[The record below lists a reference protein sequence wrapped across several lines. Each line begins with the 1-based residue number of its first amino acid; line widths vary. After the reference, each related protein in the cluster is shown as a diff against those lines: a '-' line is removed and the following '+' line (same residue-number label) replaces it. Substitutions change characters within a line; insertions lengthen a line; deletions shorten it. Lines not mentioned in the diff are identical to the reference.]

1 MPPIEEV
8 KEEKQEEREEPNTDP
23 VADDPEAD
31 EGSDWDDFDEEVN
44 SDDPVKKE
52 LEEPSIDEGDD
63 DSDWVDSD
71 WVDSEGNVTED
82 APEEP
87 EDPEAEKQE
96 DDTPV
101 VESQQE
107 DAEKPEPVQDHP
119 KDQNLEILDRLLSE
133 MGYEGT
139 PEEKLEKYKKEN
151 GISESAPETDE
162 APKTKE
168 PDTEEDSGLDARA
181 KRDLDTLSKAYPERL
196 KGVKS
201 LHEIPNFQNVIQKM
215 VQTGCSM
222 LDAYT
227 SEIVEKEPSA
237 KNERKKTQE
246 SGKSHLVGTQTTQR
260 SGRFDPDTAEM
271 RELKRNFYGYS
282 EEKIRELYR
291 KVQKNTR

>member
-8 KEEKQEEREEPNTDP
+8 KEEKQEEREEPDTDP
-23 VADDPEAD
+23 AADDPEAD

-44 SDDPVKKE
+44 SDDPVKEE

-63 DSDWVDSD
+63 DSDWE
-71 WVDSEGNVTED
+71 DSEED
-82 APEEP
+82 APDDVPEE
-87 EDPEAEKQE
+87 PEAEKQE
-96 DDTPV
+96 DDPPV

-151 GISESAPETDE
+151 GISEAAPEAEE
-162 APKTKE
+162 APKTDE

-260 SGRFDPDTAEM
+260 SSRFDPDTAEM

>member
-8 KEEKQEEREEPNTDP
+8 KEEKQEEREEPDTDP

-44 SDDPVKKE
+44 SDDPVKEE

-63 DSDWVDSD
+63 DSDWE
-71 WVDSEGNVTED
+71 DSEEDAPED
-82 APEEP
+82 APEE
-87 EDPEAEKQE
+87 PEAEKQE
-96 DDTPV
+96 DDPPV

-107 DAEKPEPVQDHP
+107 DAKKTETVPDHS

-151 GISESAPETDE
+151 GISEAAPETEE
-162 APKTKE
+162 APKTDE
-168 PDTEEDSGLDARA
+168 PDTEEDSGLDVRA

-196 KGVKS
+196 KGIKS

-260 SGRFDPDTAEM
+260 SSRFDPDTAEM

>member
-8 KEEKQEEREEPNTDP
+8 KEEKQEEREEPDTDP

-44 SDDPVKKE
+44 SDDPVKEE

-63 DSDWVDSD
+63 DSDWE
-71 WVDSEGNVTED
+71 DSEEDAPGDAPGDVPED

-87 EDPEAEKQE
+87 EADKQE

-107 DAEKPEPVQDHP
+107 DAEKPEPVPDHP

-151 GISESAPETDE
+151 GISEAAPETEE
-162 APKTKE
+162 APKTDE
-168 PDTEEDSGLDARA
+168 PDTEGDSGLDARA

>member
-8 KEEKQEEREEPNTDP
+8 KEEKQEELEEPDTDP

-44 SDDPVKKE
+44 SDDPVKEE

-63 DSDWVDSD
+63 DSDWE
-71 WVDSEGNVTED
+71 DSEEDAPGDAPGDVPED

-87 EDPEAEKQE
+87 EADKQE

-101 VESQQE
+101 VESKQE
-107 DAEKPEPVQDHP
+107 DAEKPEIVPDHP

-133 MGYEGT
+133 MGYVGT

-151 GISESAPETDE
+151 GISEAAPETDE
-162 APKTKE
+162 APKTDE

-181 KRDLDTLSKAYPERL
+181 KRDLETLSKAYPERL

-246 SGKSHLVGTQTTQR
+246 SGKSHLVGTQTAQR
-260 SGRFDPDTAEM
+260 SSRFDPDTAEM

>member
-1 MPPIEEV
+1 MPTIEEI
-8 KEEKQEEREEPNTDP
+8 KEEKQEEQEELDTDP
-23 VADDPEAD
+23 VADDPEED
-31 EGSDWDDFDEEVN
+31 DGSDWDDFDEEEN
-44 SDDPVKKE
+44 SDDPVN
-52 LEEPSIDEGDD
+52 EEHEEQSIDEGDD
-63 DSDWVDSD
+63 DSDWE
-71 WVDSEGNVTED
+71 DSEEDAPDD

-87 EDPEAEKQE
+87 EKEEQE
-96 DDTPV
+96 QDTPV

-107 DAEKPEPVQDHP
+107 DAEKPEAVPDQP

-133 MGYEGT
+133 MGYVGT

-246 SGKSHLVGTQTTQR
+246 SGKSHLVGTQTAQR
-260 SGRFDPDTAEM
+260 SSRFDPDTAEM

>member
-8 KEEKQEEREEPNTDP
+8 KEEKQEEREEPDTDP

-63 DSDWVDSD
+63 DSDWADSDWVDSD

-82 APEEP
+82 APEEPEDP

-107 DAEKPEPVQDHP
+107 DAEKPEPVQDQP

-151 GISESAPETDE
+151 GISEAATETEE

-227 SEIVEKEPSA
+227 AGIRKEPSGWNA
-237 KNERKKTQE
+237 DHTKVWQI
-246 SGKSHLVGTQTTQR
+246 R
-260 SGRFDPDTAEM
+260 SGH
-271 RELKRNFYGYS
+271 G
-282 EEKIRELYR
+282 
-291 KVQKNTR
+291 

>member
-1 MPPIEEV
+1 MPTIEEV
-8 KEEKQEEREEPNTDP
+8 KEEKQEELEEPDTDP

-44 SDDPVKKE
+44 SDDPVN
-52 LEEPSIDEGDD
+52 EEHEEQSIDEGDD
-63 DSDWVDSD
+63 DSDWE
-71 WVDSEGNVTED
+71 DSEED
-82 APEEP
+82 APDDVP
-87 EDPEAEKQE
+87 EDPEKEEQE
-96 DDTPV
+96 QDTPV

-151 GISESAPETDE
+151 GISEAAPETDE

-260 SGRFDPDTAEM
+260 SSRFDPDTAEM